1 MAGIDYT
8 KLRQK
13 LAPEDQVG
21 GDPGFQLRV
30 GTIQA
35 IASDGTVTV
44 NLSGSNIV
52 GVSVLNGA
60 VFSVGAVVQILV
72 YRGSMLVIGTSNVKS
87 AQPVSLVGVPSSGVA
102 PGTSFIIS
110 LTAGGGGPT
119 TGGVHGV
126 AFIAPPSGVVL
137 VMGRAVGGNEAAG
150 QYGILDFEVRSGAV
164 VGSGGVIRAASD
176 NAAGGHQSATNGS
189 LGTIST
195 SELVTGLT
203 PGAVYNAV
211 LAYRSSSA
219 VGTEEGLFNRRYIA
233 VLPQ

>member
-13 LAPEDQVG
+13 LTPEDQVG
-21 GDPGFQLRV
+21 GDPGLQLRV

-35 IASDGTVTV
+35 IASDGTVTL
-44 NLSGSNIV
+44 NLSGVNITDV
-52 GVSVLNGA
+52 NVLDGA
-60 VFSVGAVVQILV
+60 VFSVGTVVQVLS
-72 YRGSMLVIGTSNVKS
+72 YRGSLLVIGASNVKS
-87 AQPVSLVGVPSSGVA
+87 SQPVSLVGVPSSGVA
-102 PGTSFIIS
+102 PGTSFINS

-119 TGGVHGV
+119 TGGIHGV
-126 AFIAPPSGVVL
+126 AFIAPPSGTVL
-137 VMGRAVGGNEAAG
+137 VMGRAVGGNETAG
-150 QYGILDFEVRSGAV
+150 QYGIMDFEVKTGSV
-164 VGSGGVIRAASD
+164 VGSGGTIRAGSD

-203 PGAVYNAV
+203 PGAVYNAALV
-211 LAYRSSSA
+211 YRSSSA
-219 VGTEEGLFNRRYIA
+219 SGTEEGLFNRRYIA